1 MKAGRGF
8 VSNSSSPPLV
18 VTSKEPLDVIK
29 VAENQVHIQIVGGI
43 LI

>member
-1 MKAGRGF
+1 MKTGCGF

-18 VTSKEPLDVIK
+18 VISKEPLDVIK
-29 VAENQVHIQIVGGI
+29 VAENQVRSQIAGGI